1 MRGPIGIVLV
11 VALLAATVPVAAAG
25 ALPAAPTPWPAGDL
39 PAAPAAGAAP
49 PGMRT
54 VIVTMKARADSG
66 AVRGRDRAARQ
77 SALIGSLRSTA
88 SSSQAPLVPPAR
100 WPARAGV
107 GSRATHRSGRSMAF
121 RSRPPRPRSP

>member
-25 ALPAAPTPWPAGDL
+25 TLPAARPPWPAGVL
-39 PAAPAAGAAP
+39 PAAPAAGATP

-54 VIVTMKARADSG
+54 VIVTMQARADLG

-77 SALIGSLRSTA
+77 SAPIGSLRSTA
-88 SSSQAPLVPPAR
+88 STSQAPLVAWLLR
-100 WPARAGV
+100 AARAGV
-107 GSRATHRSGRSMAF
+107 ASLATHRSGSSTAF
-121 RSRPPRPRSP
+121 RSRPPRP